1 MGKRFAFIIS
11 TPPYD
16 KRSAF
21 TGARIALASL
31 LEDCESTV
39 ILMEDGVYG
48 ALEGQESGQ
57 FFKTVEILTDFM
69 EMGGELLV
77 CGNCLKHRGIE
88 SESLIKGAEP
98 IDLHILLQTM
108 VEADQSLFF

>member
-1 MGKRFAFIIS
+1 MGKSFAFIIS

-31 LEDCESTV
+31 LEDCKSTV

-48 ALEGQESGQ
+48 AIEGQEPGQ
-57 FFKTVEILTDFM
+57 FFQTVEILTDFM
-69 EMGGELLV
+69 EMGGKILV
-77 CGNCLKHRGIE
+77 CGNCLRHRGIQE
-88 SESLIKGAEP
+88 DSLIKGVET
-98 IDLHILLQTM
+98 IDIHRLLQTM